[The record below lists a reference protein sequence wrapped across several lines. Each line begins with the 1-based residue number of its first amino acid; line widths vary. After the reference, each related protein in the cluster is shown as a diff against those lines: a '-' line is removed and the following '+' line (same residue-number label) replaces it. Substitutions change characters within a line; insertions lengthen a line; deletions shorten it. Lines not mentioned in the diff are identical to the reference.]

1 MQRLFGIET
10 EYGIQVDGVA
20 TMDVVVESME
30 LIRCYLREEFVALW
44 DYALE
49 NPRKDARGFEVDEL
63 LNDKDEAVHLQKDR
77 QRKIPLSELKSDL
90 ILPNGARLYNDHTHP
105 EYATPECAGLKD
117 LVAADRAGERI
128 LLECARR
135 HTRSRTDGGRVRLYK
150 NNTDFEGHSYG
161 CHENYLFTRQVPFER
176 VIAGLLPF
184 LVTRQIYAGAGKV
197 GVEAERAA
205 DQDVFQLAQR
215 SDFFEVVAS
224 VDTMTRRP
232 LVNTRD
238 EPHAEASKY
247 RRLHLIVGDANMS
260 EHATALKVG
269 ATLLV
274 LELLERGLVPDLR
287 LADPVGAVKGIS
299 RDRTRTWPVE
309 LEGGRQTSA
318 LEIQRAYRDRAAGLA
333 AGRDEETDRVL
344 AAWEQALDSLAR
356 DPDELVGACDWVTKK
371 WLLDA
376 FTQAEGLDWQ
386 DPEHRHW
393 LQSQDLEYHN
403 IDPEEGL
410 FLLLEQGP
418 ESPVRR
424 FTSEKEVARAVSR
437 APAGTRARV
446 RGRFLE
452 KFGAAVHSVNWDR
465 IEFGANGRVAALDLK
480 GCVGSEAVATF
491 TEVLDRSRTVEELA
505 ERLAAGEATPQRESP
520 DSRRSSC
527 RNGSTCETALS
538 ARQGP

>member
-1 MQRLFGIET
+1 MDRLYGIET
-10 EYGIQVDGVA
+10 EYGIQVDGIA
-20 TMDVVVESME
+20 AMDVVVESME

-63 LNDKDEAVHLQKDR
+63 LNDVDETEHLQRDR
-77 QRKIPLSELKSDL
+77 LRKIPLSELKSDL

-105 EYATPECAGLKD
+105 EYSTPECAGLRD

-135 HTRSRTDGGRVRLYK
+135 HTASRTDGGQVRLYK

-161 CHENYLFTRQVPFER
+161 CHENYLFPRRVPFEQ

-197 GVEAERAA
+197 GVEAERGAG
-205 DQDVFQLAQR
+205 QDVFQLAQR

-238 EPHAEASKY
+238 EPHAEASEY
-247 RRLHLIVGDANMS
+247 RRLHLIVGDANMA

-269 ATLLV
+269 ATVLV
-274 LELLERGLVPDLR
+274 LELLERGLVPDFR
-287 LADPVGAVKGIS
+287 LVDPVGTIKRIS
-299 RDRTRTWPVE
+299 RDPSRAWPVE
-309 LEGGRQTSA
+309 LEGRQHTTA
-318 LEIQRAYRDRAAGLA
+318 IEIQRAYLDRAVGLA
-333 AGRDEETDRVL
+333 AGRDEETDWVL
-344 AAWEQALDSLAR
+344 SAWEQALDSLTR
-356 DPDELVGACDWVTKK
+356 DPLELLGTCDWVTKQ

-376 FTQAEGLDWQ
+376 FTEAEGLDWQ
-386 DPEHRHW
+386 NPEHRHW

-403 IDPEEGL
+403 IDSDEGL
-410 FLLLEQGP
+410 FLLLEAG
-418 ESPVRR
+418 EDSPVRR
-424 FTSEKEVARAVSR
+424 YASDKEVASALRR
-437 APAGTRARV
+437 APVGTRAQV

-452 KFGAAVHSVNWDR
+452 KFGAAVRSVNWDS
-465 IEFGANGRVAALDLK
+465 IEYSAGGRVVTLNMKA
-480 GCVGSEAVATF
+480 CVSSEAAATLAG
-491 TEVLDRSRTVEELA
+491 VLDRSRSPEDLA
-505 ERLAAGEATPQRESP
+505 ARLAAGEA
-520 DSRRSSC
+520 D
-527 RNGSTCETALS
+527 A
-538 ARQGP
+538 